1 MFKKVILVSSF
12 IFISISISFAAT
24 TGNLIISGT
33 VPEILE
39 VTVLAA
45 AGSTALDLTQNIT
58 DLHIGDVVE
67 RSNVIVGY
75 TVTVSSANAATGDP
89 HFKGDDPSNTDTLDY
104 TLKYDGSPITFTG
117 GSALLSDVSSK
128 TATLGSSKSLNLS
141 YDGSVNFLNADSY
154 QDTLTFTIASK

>member
-1 MFKKVILVSSF
+1 MLKKVILFVS
-12 IFISISISFAAT
+12 FISITLSMSFAAT

-45 AGSTALDLTQNIT
+45 AGSASLDLTQNIT
-58 DLHIGDVVE
+58 DMHIGDIVE
-67 RSNVIVGY
+67 RSNVITGY

-89 HFKGDDPSNTDTLDY
+89 HFKGTDPSNTDTLNY

-117 GSALLSDVSSK
+117 GSALISDVNSK
-128 TATLGSSKSLNLS
+128 TATLGSSKAMNLS
-141 YDGSVNFLNADSY
+141 YDGTTDFLNADSY
-154 QDTLTFTIASK
+154 SDTLTFTIAAK